1 MSRKT
6 ADADAVE
13 LVTEANAFGHLL
25 REVRGERRLSQL
37 ALAAEAETTQRHL
50 SFMESGRSRPS
61 RQMVL
66 RLSEAM
72 DIPLRTRNRL
82 FIAAGYAPFYRET
95 NIDAEEMARV
105 RTGLDLILE
114 HHEPYPAIVF
124 DGGWDLLLTNK
135 AMKRAMDL
143 FVDTDAFW
151 DTVTPGTAPN
161 MMRIVFHPKGLR
173 PYIVNWESLCS
184 HLLKQMRRKTSEGSS
199 RGRSAALLKEVL
211 AYPQDGLS
219 PTAETT
225 SQENFVLPVELK
237 KGSLSINLY
246 STVATFGE
254 TQDITLQEL
263 RIETFFPADSQTEA
277 LLRRLAEEDT
287 TADELD
293 SREPDRKPREAA
305 E

>member
-1 MSRKT
+1 MLE
-6 ADADAVE
+6 ADTVE
-13 LVTEANAFGHLL
+13 LVSEANAFGHLL

-37 ALAAEAETTQRHL
+37 ALASEAETTQRHL

-82 FIAAGYAPFYRET
+82 FIAAGYAPYYRET

-105 RTGLDLILE
+105 RTGLDLILG

-124 DGGWDLLLTNK
+124 DGGWDLLLTNT
-135 AMKRAMDL
+135 AMKRAMNL

-151 DTVTPGTAPN
+151 KTVTPGEAPN
-161 MMRIVFHPKGLR
+161 MMKLVFHPEGLR

-184 HLLKQMRRKTSEGSS
+184 HLLKQMRRKTSEGGA
-199 RGRSAALLKEVL
+199 RGRTAAVLGEIL
-211 AYPQDGLS
+211 AYPQDSFS
-219 PTAETT
+219 PTTEKVA
-225 SQENFVLPVELK
+225 SQDNAVLPVELK

-277 LLRRLAEEDT
+277 LLRRLEEEDET
-287 TADELD
+287 SGNRGSEELKA
-293 SREPDRKPREAA
+293 SPRRAA